1 MIDWIQHNHAIMHA
15 CMHTYM
21 HMPSSWMQCTSSG
34 HNRQKLTGT
43 DRHHI
48 YQHIQLSVCT
58 QPHTHYI
65 SLLRSPIGTA
75 RLIQVITIA
84 AATNNNNTLII

>member
-1 MIDWIQHNHAIMHA
+1 MHA
-15 CMHTYM
+15 CM

-43 DRHHI
+43 DRQPQHI

-58 QPHTHYI
+58 QPRTHYI

-84 AATNNNNTLII
+84 AATTNNNTLII